1 MRGGLVT
8 AMLTLA
14 PIAALSG
21 AELVDNRFVQATAI
35 VVGTV
40 VAAYLTEIIVR
51 RVLMRLA
58 AKTATDLDDQII
70 EALRQPI
77 FVSVVCGGLAW
88 AADVVQTQG
97 MPRFLAFAS
106 LKSIAIVI
114 WSVAAFRVAAIVLE
128 ALAGRERPGMVRPAS
143 LPAFII
149 LARVSLIATTLYFAF
164 LAWEIDLTA
173 WLASAGIIGIAVG
186 FAAKDT
192 LANLFAGVFIIA
204 DAPYKVGDYIVVDG
218 TMRGKVVRIG
228 MRSTRLLTRDDIEI
242 TIPNAI
248 IGSSRV
254 INEAGGPYIEQR
266 VRIRFSVAY
275 GTDVDLVRKVVL
287 ETPPGVANVA
297 TSPAPQCR
305 LRELGES
312 GLHFELLVWCDD
324 ASMRGTMID
333 HMTTKVYKALLASG
347 IEIPYNKLDV
357 FIKEGNASATR
368 SNGRRAATALPRPPA
383 P

>member
-1 MRGGLVT
+1 MLFSEPLV
-8 AMLTLA
+8 
-14 PIAALSG
+14 ALSG
-21 AELVDNRFVQATAI
+21 AELIDNHFVQAAAI
-35 VVGTV
+35 VVGTIA
-40 VAAYLTEIIVR
+40 AAYAVEIVVR

-58 AKTATDLDDQII
+58 SKTKTDLDDQVI

-97 MPRFLAFAS
+97 MPRFLAFAT

-114 WSVAAFRVAAIVLE
+114 WSVAAFRVTAILLE
-128 ALAGRERPGMVRPAS
+128 ALAGRARPGMVRPAS

-275 GTDVDLVRKVVL
+275 GTDLDHVREVVL
-287 ETPPGVANVA
+287 KTPPGVANVA
-297 TSPAPQCR
+297 TNPPPQCR

-312 GLHFELLVWCDD
+312 GLRFEPLVWCDD

-333 HMTTKVYKALLASG
+333 EMTSKVYKALLESG

-357 FIKEGNASATR
+357 FLKEGNATAAR
-368 SNGRRAATALPRPPA
+368 SHGLRAPAPLPRPPA

>member
-1 MRGGLVT
+1 MSAFSPLT
-8 AMLTLA
+8 AM
-14 PIAALSG
+14 SS
-21 AELVDNRFVQATAI
+21 AELLDNRFFQATAI
-35 VVGTV
+35 VAGTIA
-40 VAAYLTEIIVR
+40 VAYVAEFVVR

-58 AKTATDLDDQII
+58 QKTQTDLDDQII
-70 EALRQPI
+70 EALRRPI

-88 AADVVQTQG
+88 AADVAQAAG
-97 MPRFLAFAS
+97 LPRFVTFAS

-114 WSVAAFRVAAIVLE
+114 WSIAAFQVAALVLE
-128 ALAGRERPGMVRPAS
+128 AVAGRAKPGMVRPAS

-149 LARVSLIATTLYFAF
+149 LARVALIATTLYFAF
-164 LAWEIDLTA
+164 LAWKVDLTA

-254 INEAGGPYIEQR
+254 INEAGGPMVEQR
-266 VRIRFSVAY
+266 VRIRVSVAY
-275 GTDVDLVRKVVL
+275 GSDVDRVREVL
-287 ETPPGVANVA
+287 LQCPPGVAHVSA
-297 TSPAPQCR
+297 AFEPQVR

-324 ASMRGTMID
+324 AHMRGTMID
-333 HMTTKVYKALLASG
+333 ELTTKVYKACNANG

-357 FIKEGNASATR
+357 FLRDGKSAATAR
-368 SNGRRAATALPRPPA
+368 GNGRRATALPRPPA
-383 P
+383 TTS